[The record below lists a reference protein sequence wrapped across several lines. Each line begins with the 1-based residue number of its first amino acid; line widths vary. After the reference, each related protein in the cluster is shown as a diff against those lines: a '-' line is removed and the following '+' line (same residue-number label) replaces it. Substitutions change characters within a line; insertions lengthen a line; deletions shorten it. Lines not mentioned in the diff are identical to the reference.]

1 MDWNSEQIR
10 QLRQRCGWSVAEM
23 ARHLGCRTE
32 TVKNFEQGQMVPD
45 PEVCHQFETIRSRCE
60 SNAAVTL
67 QLAQA
72 DQQITGRGL
81 DQICRD
87 DFEFSN

>member
-23 ARHLGCRTE
+23 ARHLGCRTD
-32 TVKNFEQGQMVPD
+32 TVQNFEGGRELPD
-45 PEVCHQFETIRSRCE
+45 PEVCHQFENIRSCCE
-60 SNAAVTL
+60 SNAATTM
-67 QLAQA
+67 QLALA
-72 DQQITGRGL
+72 DQQIEGRGL